1 MSATNRAA
9 SNYNKMKIPIHIKLV
24 GPPRGPKKQPSGPA
38 ATGGA
43 DKAPPSAEARP
54 AGADVRA
61 VDALFSALGKQLASV
76 ATSTWRMRSR
86 LWGQQD
92 QEPVVS
98 VTPEDIK
105 RLQRS
110 VDAIF
115 TALKEAGVE
124 IRDRTGEP
132 FDYGLPEKVVATKQK
147 QGINKE
153 LVSETLLPTIY
164 WRDCLVQKGEV
175 ILSTPTTESNK

>member
-1 MSATNRAA
+1 
-9 SNYNKMKIPIHIKLV
+9 MKIPIHIKLV
-24 GPPRGPKKQPSGPA
+24 GPPQGPKNPPSEQAATGDADKQPSHA
-38 ATGGA
+38 GA
-43 DKAPPSAEARP
+43 KPL
-54 AGADVRA
+54 GADVRA
-61 VDALFSALGKQLASV
+61 ADALLSALGKQLASV

-86 LWGQQD
+86 LWNHKDQQ
-92 QEPVVS
+92 PLAS
-98 VTPEDIK
+98 VTPEDVK

-132 FDYGLPEKVVATKQK
+132 FDYGLPEKVVAIKQK

-175 ILSTPTTESNK
+175 ILSTPTTESTK